1 MSYLWFHCECS
12 HSVFKSIQLS
22 TSPRYSH
29 PFNFFPYDLFILMTS
44 LYLLLFPINPPSL
57 FKIAILQ
64 PQPFFL
70 ILFFIPDLT
79 TPWPFWEDSTVWSGF
94 KMTAVFTFLQ
104 NISRYRFRVQ
114 LPPTCFFWCLWL
126 HLHKQKAATMTKQ
139 KQTLQF
145 WQKCYLAKSFWA
157 ALPCYLP

>member
-29 PFNFFPYDLFILMTS
+29 PFNFLSFILITS
-44 LYLLLFPINPPSL
+44 LYLLLFPMNLPSL

-70 ILFFIPDLT
+70 ILFFVRDLT
-79 TPWPFWEDSTVWSGF
+79 TTWPFWEDSPIWSGF
-94 KMTAVFTFLQ
+94 KTTAVFTVLQ
-104 NISRYRFRVQ
+104 NTSRYRFRVH
-114 LPPTCFFWCLWL
+114 LPPACFFWCLWL
-126 HLHKQKAATMTKQ
+126 HLHKQKAAIKTKQ
-139 KQTLQF
+139 KQTPLL
-145 WQKCYLAKSFWA
+145 WHTCYSAKSFWA
-157 ALPCYLP
+157 PLPCYHP